1 MLRYETPPIPSNSTN
16 ASVNPAAIFR
26 PNVHMSSLLRNA
38 VVGAASL
45 NRFSDE
51 RNTDDRT
58 NHVRRAHNVLDVRAS
73 HVLLLGRIQLF
84 QRNPDVIFEVANPQA
99 AGTLRPAQRNPT

>member
-58 NHVRRAHNVLDVRAS
+58 NHVRRAHNVLDGHGSCGRRYSS
-73 HVLLLGRIQLF
+73 HQKNDSR
-84 QRNPDVIFEVANPQA
+84 
-99 AGTLRPAQRNPT
+99 TLRQRQRFEGAMTCGHSVER